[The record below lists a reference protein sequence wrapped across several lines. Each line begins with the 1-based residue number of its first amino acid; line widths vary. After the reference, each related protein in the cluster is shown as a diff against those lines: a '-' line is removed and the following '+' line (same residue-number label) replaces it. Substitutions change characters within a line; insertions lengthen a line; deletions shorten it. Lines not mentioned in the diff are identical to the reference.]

1 MPTHLQDGFSTTIS
15 IGGSGVTFWEVSV
28 TPPGID
34 GGEPIDQTT
43 MHNDTYMTFS
53 PQSLFTL
60 TAASAEGAYDPAIYT
75 AILAVINVESEIT
88 VNFPDGSTYAFR
100 GFMKSFAPGALAKG
114 AQPRATFTIAITN
127 RDEDGDESPP
137 VFTPGV

>member
-1 MPTHLQDGFSTTIS
+1 MPHLEDGFSTTIS

-43 MHNDTYMTFS
+43 MHNATFMTFA

-60 TAASAEGAYDPAIYT
+60 TAASAEGAYDPAIYP
-75 AILAVINVESEIT
+75 AILSVINVESLIT
-88 VNFPDGSTYAFR
+88 VNFPDTSTYAFW
-100 GFMKSFAPGALAKG
+100 GFMKSFAPGALTKG

-127 RDEDGDESPP
+127 RNASGVETPP
-137 VFTPGV
+137 VFSA